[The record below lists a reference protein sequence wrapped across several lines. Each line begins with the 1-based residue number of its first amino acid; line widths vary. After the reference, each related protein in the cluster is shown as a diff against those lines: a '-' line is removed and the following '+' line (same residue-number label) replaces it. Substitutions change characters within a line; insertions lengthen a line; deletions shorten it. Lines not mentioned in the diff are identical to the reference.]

1 MRLRWDMGLG
11 RDLGLAFWA
20 MTCFE
25 ATFGAY
31 TSVWPLWIEA
41 LGAPIAIVGL
51 VLGSAGFVRPFI
63 LGPSSSLTERFDRRN
78 VLIVARLCG
87 VAGMTVAAL
96 AQTWQIL
103 FVTVVLN
110 AMSEI
115 VFPTM
120 QTYVAERA
128 VENRARA
135 FSMVINVGPS
145 LALIVTPLLSGL
157 MISIWDMRAAFVL
170 GALTSIA
177 AMAIMSRMDF
187 SHPPADL
194 DEADTTAVDYH
205 AVFRNAPV
213 RALVGLHGAMI
224 LSLAVGVALIPNF
237 LKDSRGL
244 DPALISS
251 LGALAAVGTCLFGLL
266 VNRTP
271 ALSNNPLRAAAIACG
286 AISIGLLIF
295 VASGAMPWIVVAFLL
310 RGGMFA
316 SWAMMLAEMGERAP
330 ARLRSRAFAV
340 MEIMGGSAM
349 SFGPIVASQL
359 YRFDPSVPVL
369 VGSILGGLMT
379 IRIGWVQW
387 RAVPPAPTVTIAPA
401 AAAAS
406 DGELR
411 CP

>member
-51 VLGSAGFVRPFI
+51 VLGSAGFIRPFI

-78 VLIVARLCG
+78 VLIAARLCG
-87 VAGMTVAAL
+87 VAGMLVAAF

-115 VFPTM
+115 VFPTI

-128 VENRARA
+128 EENRARA
-135 FSMVINVGPS
+135 FSMIVNVGPS

-157 MISIWDMRAAFVL
+157 LISIWDMRAAFVL
-170 GALTSIA
+170 GALTSVASI
-177 AMAIMSRMDF
+177 AIMSRMDF
-187 SHPPADL
+187 SHPPADPN
-194 DEADTTAVDYH
+194 DTDTTVVSYRS
-205 AVFRNAPV
+205 VFKNGPV
-213 RALVGLHGAMI
+213 RSLVGLHGATI
-224 LSLAVGVALIPNF
+224 LSLAVGVVLIPNF
-237 LKDSRGL
+237 LKDARGL

-251 LGALAAVGTCLFGLL
+251 LGALAAVGTGLFGLL

-271 ALSNNPLRAAAIACG
+271 ALSGNPLRAAAIACG
-286 AISIGLLIF
+286 AISVGLLIF
-295 VASGAMPWIVVAFLL
+295 VVAEAMPWIIVAFLL

-330 ARLRSRAFAV
+330 SRLRSRAFAT

-349 SFGPIVASQL
+349 SFGPIIASQL
-359 YRFDPSVPVL
+359 YRMDPSVPVL
-369 VGSILGGLMT
+369 VGSVLGGLMT
-379 IRIGWVQW
+379 VRIGWIQW
-387 RAVPPAPTVTIAPA
+387 RRAG
-401 AAAAS
+401 AS
-406 DGELR
+406 VSLSTPGDAGPER
-411 CP
+411 EPQHP